1 MPHFTYKAK
10 RTTGEIYSG
19 EQDAGDRYEVY
30 KAVKRDGGEI
40 ISIDEHSKHSLGK
53 LSISIPFLGKIK
65 TQEKITFA
73 RNLGAMIEAGL
84 AVSRALSVME
94 RQTHSKELKKV
105 LIALNDA
112 ISRGKTLADAMLEHN
127 KVFSSV
133 FISMVRAGEQ
143 SGTLAGALKVVAL
156 QMDRNYSLNRRVRG
170 AMMYPSIIFLAMILV
185 GVLMMLFIVPTLMKT
200 FTELHIAL
208 PLSTRIILSISD
220 AIRNHG
226 ILLLLSIVIVIG
238 GIYAWSKKAQGK
250 RFLHLAM
257 LKIPVIGNIVKEVN
271 TARTARTLSSLL
283 GSGVEFVEA
292 IQITGEV
299 IQNVHYR
306 DVLLRAREVVQK
318 GEPMSKVFSDNE
330 KLYPVFIGAMMSVG
344 EETGKM
350 SEMLMNVAVFYE
362 EDVEQKTKD
371 MSTIIEPFLMVF
383 IGAAVG
389 FFAVAMISPM
399 YSLVNVI

>member
-1 MPHFTYKAK
+1 MPHFNYKAK
-10 RTTGEIYSG
+10 RSSGEIYSG

-30 KAVKRDGGEI
+30 KAVKQAGDEI
-40 ISIDEHSKHSLGK
+40 ISIDEHRKHSLAK
-53 LSISIPFLGKIK
+53 MSISIPFLGNVK

-94 RQTHSKELKKV
+94 RQTHNKELKKV
-105 LIALNDA
+105 LSALGDS
-112 ISRGKTLADAMLEHN
+112 ISKGQTLADSMLAHK
-127 KVFSSV
+127 KVFSSIFV
-133 FISMVRAGEQ
+133 SMVRAGEQ
-143 SGTLAGALKVVAL
+143 SGTLAGSLKVVAL
-156 QMDRNYSLNRRVRG
+156 QMDRNYALTRRIRG

-185 GVLMMLFIVPTLMKT
+185 GVLMMVFIVPTLMKT
-200 FTELHIAL
+200 FTELNIAL
-208 PLSTRIILSISD
+208 PLSTRIVLGISD

-226 ILLLLSIVIVIG
+226 ILLLLGIIILIG
-238 GIYAWSKKAQGK
+238 GVYVWSKKDQGK
-250 RFLHLAM
+250 KVLHLAI
-257 LKIPVIGNIVKEVN
+257 LKIPVIGNIIKEVN
-271 TARTARTLSSLL
+271 TARTARTLASLL
-283 GSGVEFVEA
+283 GSGVDVVEA

-306 DVLLRAREVVQK
+306 KVLLNAREVVQK
-318 GEPMSKVFSDNE
+318 GAPMSQVFNDNE
-330 KLYPVFIGAMMSVG
+330 KLYPIFIGAMMTVG

-371 MSTIIEPFLMVF
+371 MSTIIEPFLMVV